1 MWSHSRRYPLL
12 LSRVY
17 KNTPESDPNRS
28 SLREAKHRF
37 EELLEHINNASPS
50 LTYHAEHRPSF
61 SRVLLSQKTKLTSSL
76 RGKRKSV
83 LQQLLRRG
91 SDVVSEELEIHNVS
105 CGA

>member
-17 KNTPESDPNRS
+17 KNTSESDPNR

-50 LTYHAEHRPSF
+50 LTHIMLNIAPHSLAFFSHRKPS
-61 SRVLLSQKTKLTSSL
+61 
-76 RGKRKSV
+76 
-83 LQQLLRRG
+83 
-91 SDVVSEELEIHNVS
+91 
-105 CGA
+105 

>member
-1 MWSHSRRYPLL
+1 MQVPPSHIML
-12 LSRVY
+12 
-17 KNTPESDPNRS
+17 N
-28 SLREAKHRF
+28 
-37 EELLEHINNASPS
+37 IG
-50 LTYHAEHRPSF
+50 PSF